1 MKEALLDGQN
11 TLSMALS
18 LIRYIILHPSYE
30 VLKTPLVQRNN
41 NNMYSIPP
49 YIIILTNN
57 IP

>member
-1 MKEALLDGQN
+1 
-11 TLSMALS
+11 MALS
-18 LIRYIILHPSYE
+18 LIRHIILHPSYE

-41 NNMYSIPP
+41 NNIYSIPP